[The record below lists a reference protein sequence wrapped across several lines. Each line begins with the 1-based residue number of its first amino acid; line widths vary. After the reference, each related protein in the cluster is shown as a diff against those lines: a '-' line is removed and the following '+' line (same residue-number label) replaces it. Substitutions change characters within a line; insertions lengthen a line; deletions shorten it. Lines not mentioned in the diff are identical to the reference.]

1 MEKSELTKSA
11 EDLQKNY
18 YEENGKSVIFK
29 NSQKAKC
36 AEYLANNLDMSILLK
51 NTAFIIPNTNKVLL
65 DYTIFKTYAH
75 ESIYEMVIQYILNLF
90 SNCIDKYGSFDAHIN
105 LKSFT
110 ISAAQRYGDIIKLFC
125 SKCLQSNTRYAS
137 HINNLV
143 IYNTPSMIDTISK
156 MFRPFIND
164 NVRNR
169 IDLKTVEQ
177 STEIL
182 HSLEGQN

>member
-1 MEKSELTKSA
+1 MEKSEFNKSVD
-11 EDLQKNY
+11 DLQKNY
-18 YEENGKSVIFK
+18 YEENGKSILFK
-29 NSQKAKC
+29 NSQKTKC
-36 AEYLANNLDMSILLK
+36 AEYLTSHIDISVLLK

-90 SNCIDKYGSFDAHIN
+90 SNCIDKYGSFDAQIN

-110 ISAAQRYGDIIKLFC
+110 ISAAQRYCDVIKLFC

-137 HINNLV
+137 HINKLV

-164 NVRNR
+164 NVRSR
-169 IDLKTVEQ
+169 IELKNADQ
-177 STEIL
+177 STEMLQIL
-182 HSLEGQN
+182 EEQN